1 LQTMMLRLWCVKPV
15 SKEMSKRTS
24 REKQNFNAPTLLR
37 RPARLGDEVYN
48 AIYSQ
53 LMSHKIAP
61 GGRISVDNLVR
72 ELGVSQ
78 TPIREALSR
87 LEAQG
92 LVVKTHLIGYS
103 AADQLNRPRL
113 EQLYE
118 LRLLLEPFAAA
129 KAAINME
136 DDSIEALDRMAQ
148 QMKTLEAEDARAA
161 YGQFAQRDSEFHDLI
176 AAGSGNDL
184 VREALSNLH
193 THVHL
198 FRLFY
203 HSRATSEANDE
214 HARIIAALRDRDAE
228 AAAEAMRSHIQQSR
242 ERFTTYFTRYTAA

>member
-1 LQTMMLRLWCVKPV
+1 MMLGYDRVKTA
-15 SKEMSKRTS
+15 SSEMSRNDGPGKTES
-24 REKQNFNAPTLLR
+24 PKPTALR
-37 RPARLGDEVYN
+37 RPTRLGDEVYN

-53 LMSHKIAP
+53 LMSHAIPP
-61 GGRISVDNLVR
+61 GGRISVDHLVR

-103 AADQLNRPRL
+103 AASQMDKPRL

-129 KAAINME
+129 RAAMAMTKASLDSLEGMARRMQSLKAATP
-136 DDSIEALDRMAQ
+136 Q
-148 QMKTLEAEDARAA
+148 AA
-161 YGQFAQRDSEFHDLI
+161 YGQFAQRDSEFHELI
-176 AAGSGNDL
+176 ASESGNDL
-184 VREALSNLH
+184 VREALANLH

-203 HSRATSEANDE
+203 HSQATTEANDE
-214 HARIIAALRDRDAE
+214 HARIIEALRRRDPD
-228 AAAEAMRSHIQQSR
+228 AAADAMRAHIERSR
-242 ERFTTYFTRYTAA
+242 IRFMTFFDRYQAVS

>member
-1 LQTMMLRLWCVKPV
+1 MMVGFRSVKTA
-15 SKEMSKRTS
+15 SKEVSRNSS
-24 REKQNFNAPTLLR
+24 REKQNFNKATALR

-103 AADQLNRPRL
+103 AADQLDRSRL

-129 KAAINME
+129 KAAHNMPDE
-136 DDSIEALDRMAQ
+136 SIDALEAMAQ
-148 QMKTLEAEDARAA
+148 QMTALEVEDARAA

-176 AAGSGNDL
+176 AAGCGNDL

-203 HSRATSEANDE
+203 HARATSEANDE
-214 HARIIAALRDRDAE
+214 HAQIIASLRKRDAD
-228 AAAEAMRSHIQQSR
+228 AAAEAMRSHIERSR
-242 ERFTTYFTRYTAA
+242 ERFMTFFTRYAAVS

>member
-1 LQTMMLRLWCVKPV
+1 
-15 SKEMSKRTS
+15 MSKNS
-24 REKQNFNAPTLLR
+24 SQEKHNSTGTAVLR

-53 LMSHKIAP
+53 LMSHKIVP

-103 AADQLNRPRL
+103 AADQLNRSRL

-118 LRLLLEPFAAA
+118 LRMLLEPFAAA
-129 KAAINME
+129 KAALNMT
-136 DDSIEALDRMAQ
+136 DASIEALEGMAQ
-148 QMKTLEAEDARAA
+148 QMKALEAEDAQAA

-184 VREALSNLH
+184 VRDALSNLH

-203 HSRATSEANDE
+203 HSRATTEANDE
-214 HARIIAALRDRDAE
+214 HAQIIVALRRRDAG
-228 AAAEAMRSHIQQSR
+228 AAAEAMRSHIERSR
-242 ERFTTYFTRYTAA
+242 SRFTTFFSRYAAVS

>member
-1 LQTMMLRLWCVKPV
+1 MMLGFGGVKTV
-15 SKEMSKRTS
+15 SKEMSKSSS
-24 REKQNFNAPTLLR
+24 REKQNFNGSTLLR

-53 LMSHKIAP
+53 LMSHKITP

-103 AADQLNRPRL
+103 AADQLDRSRL

-129 KAAINME
+129 KAAVNMT
-136 DDSIEALDRMAQ
+136 DASIHR
-148 QMKTLEAEDARAA
+148 LET
-161 YGQFAQRDSEFHDLI
+161 I
-176 AAGSGNDL
+176 
-184 VREALSNLH
+184 
-193 THVHL
+193 
-198 FRLFY
+198 
-203 HSRATSEANDE
+203 
-214 HARIIAALRDRDAE
+214 
-228 AAAEAMRSHIQQSR
+228 
-242 ERFTTYFTRYTAA
+242 

>member
-1 LQTMMLRLWCVKPV
+1 MLLGFRRVNPV
-15 SKEMSKRTS
+15 SKEMPKNSG
-24 REKQNFNAPTLLR
+24 REKQDLPGPTVLR
-37 RPARLGDEVYN
+37 RPTRLGDEVYN

-61 GGRISVDNLVR
+61 GGRISVDSLVR

-87 LEAQG
+87 LETQG

-103 AADQLNRPRL
+103 AADQLSRSRL

-118 LRLLLEPFAAA
+118 LRMLLEPFAAA
-129 KAAINME
+129 KAAVTMT
-136 DDSIEALDRMAQ
+136 DASIETLESMAQ
-148 QMKTLEAEDARAA
+148 KMKALETEDPQVA
-161 YGQFAQRDSEFHDLI
+161 YGKFAQRDSEFHDLI

-184 VREALSNLH
+184 AREALSNLH

-203 HSRATSEANDE
+203 HSQATTEANDE
-214 HARIIAALRDRDAE
+214 HARIIDALRQRDAE
-228 AAAEAMRSHIQQSR
+228 AAAEAMRIHIERSR
-242 ERFTTYFTRYTAA
+242 GRFATFFTRYAAAS